1 MLSIPEF
8 PLSYVR
14 IWATKTGCSS
24 ATHTLKRTWWRIT
37 SELKVSP
44 KVSALQAGH
53 YSDCWYS
60 PCLVLIFIF
69 IRSQNPFDSKYVL
82 CGFPWQL
89 HQRKTLEQTKPKF
102 SPAVSNSEKLMLEAF
117 WLCNLQ
123 IWKAVLGLKLWF
135 LLSYET
141 LAQYSCEMAQTA
153 SFLNTLPISK
163 CWQILEWGEEIL
175 WKIIGVQFT
184 TRATV

>member
-1 MLSIPEF
+1 M
-8 PLSYVR
+8 
-14 IWATKTGCSS
+14 
-24 ATHTLKRTWWRIT
+24 
-37 SELKVSP
+37 
-44 KVSALQAGH
+44 SALQAGH
-53 YSDCWYS
+53 YSDCCYS

-123 IWKAVLGLKLWF
+123 IWKAVLGLKLVAF
-135 LLSYET
+135 DFFCHIRHLLSTVVKWPRLQVSWIPCLYQSADKYWSGVRKFFGRSLVFSSLRVLLCNSHFRNT
-141 LAQYSCEMAQTA
+141 GNNNNKKKKTMILSCLC
-153 SFLNTLPISK
+153 SVFPVLHYKYL
-163 CWQILEWGEEIL
+163 
-175 WKIIGVQFT
+175 
-184 TRATV
+184 